1 MIQIQT
7 EHDIKNYTIIIEY
20 HPFITTNSQ
29 IEAVAAL
36 IGSYEPFNIEYPAK
50 VRATLEVLNGLSFRK
65 RSFSLSLAAKRF
77 FNEHKLN
84 GHGSLE

>member
-7 EHDIKNYTIIIEY
+7 VNDIKNYTIIIEN
-20 HPFITTNSQ
+20 HPLITTNSQ

-36 IGSYEPFNIEYPAK
+36 IGSYELFNIEYPAK
-50 VRATLEVLNGLSFRK
+50 VRTTLEVLSGLSFLK
-65 RSFSLSLAAKRF
+65 GSFSLSLTAKRF

-84 GHGSLE
+84 GHGSL

>member
-7 EHDIKNYTIIIEY
+7 VNDIKNYTIIIEN
-20 HPFITTNSQ
+20 HPLITTNSE

-36 IGSYEPFNIEYPAK
+36 MGSYDSFNIEYPAK
-50 VRATLEVLNGLSFRK
+50 VRTTLEVLIGLSFRK

-77 FNEHKLN
+77 FNEDKLN
-84 GHGSLE
+84 GHGSL

>member
-1 MIQIQT
+1 MQIQT
-7 EHDIKNYTIIIEY
+7 EHDIKNYTIIIE
-20 HPFITTNSQ
+20 TNSQ

-36 IGSYEPFNIEYPAK
+36 IGSYELFNIEYSAK

-77 FNEHKLN
+77 LKNTN
-84 GHGSLE
+84 

>member
-20 HPFITTNSQ
+20 HPLITNNFQ
-29 IEAVAAL
+29 IEAVAPL
-36 IGSYEPFNIEYPAK
+36 IGSYELFNIEYPTK
-50 VRATLEVLNGLSFRK
+50 VRATLKVSNGLSFRT
-65 RSFSLSLAAKRF
+65 RSFSLSLVAKRF

-84 GHGSLE
+84 GHGSL